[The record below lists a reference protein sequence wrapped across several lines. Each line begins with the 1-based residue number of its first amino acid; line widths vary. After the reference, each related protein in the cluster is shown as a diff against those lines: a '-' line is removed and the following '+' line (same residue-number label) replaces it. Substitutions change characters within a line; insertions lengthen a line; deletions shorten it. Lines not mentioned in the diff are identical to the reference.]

1 MIYVDTSVVVAA
13 LTTESSSVA
22 TRDWLAMQEPGILA
36 ASQWVNVEFHSAV
49 GIKVRSGKLSA
60 AHAVI
65 VMASFATFMD
75 RHCTSLPIRNED
87 YSAASRF
94 LTRPELGLRAGDAL
108 HVAIANGHR
117 AVLCTIDQRMFSAS
131 LALGLDVRKPA

>member
-49 GIKVRSGKLSA
+49 GIKV
-60 AHAVI
+60 
-65 VMASFATFMD
+65 MD